1 MVNFTWEPVQLWG
14 GVVRKKL
21 PDNAK
26 NMNQAQSK
34 IDSSHMLMDCS
45 VSERREKITSDQT
58 PNEQY
63 PTYGKCTSQLIINF
77 HQTSKGCA
85 TPWHFS

>member
-1 MVNFTWEPVQLWG
+1 VVILTGEFAQILRS
-14 GVVRKKL
+14 VVRRKL

>member
-1 MVNFTWEPVQLWG
+1 
-14 GVVRKKL
+14 VVRRKL

-34 IDSSHMLMDCS
+34 IDSSHMLVDGS
-45 VSERREKITSDQT
+45 ISEGREKITSGQG

-63 PTYGKCTSQLIINF
+63 PTSGKCISQLIINF
-77 HQTSKGCA
+77 YQTSKGCA
-85 TPWHFS
+85 TSWHFY